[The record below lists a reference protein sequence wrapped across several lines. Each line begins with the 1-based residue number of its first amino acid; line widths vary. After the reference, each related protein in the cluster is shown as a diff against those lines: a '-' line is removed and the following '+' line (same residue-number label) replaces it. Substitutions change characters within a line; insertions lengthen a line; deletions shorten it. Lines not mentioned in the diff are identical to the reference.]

1 MTASLFNK
9 SGITTIIFV
18 TSFLNF
24 SMGSLN
30 GVRNKAFSQDVYN
43 KMTEVIQCF
52 SVILIYGISFTY
64 QMQSVHFSIY
74 YIQTIYHCQ
83 LVHKVSDGI

>member
-18 TSFLNF
+18 TSFPNF

-30 GVRNKAFSQDVYN
+30 GVRNKAFSQDIYN
-43 KMTEVIQCF
+43 KMTEVI
-52 SVILIYGISFTY
+52 
-64 QMQSVHFSIY
+64 
-74 YIQTIYHCQ
+74 
-83 LVHKVSDGI
+83 